1 MEEINKKKVIKSHSY
16 NENFS
21 KSQSDFIFLKPETD
35 ENKLN
40 RSILRRTK
48 KDSDKKVLFNLN
60 KYKIKNIHSKPNQLS
75 SNANESLL
83 KTNVTKNQTNLI
95 ETLKKNSEN
104 KNMNSINDITNNNV
118 ISTDNKTLY
127 KNKSQENI
135 YNTLRAKYNRNN
147 ILPNINDNQEENNF
161 NIDLINDITNTIEPK
176 DSGNFIPNIDSDNI
190 PFNDIQFKQNNL
202 ESIENLENSIN
213 TNQQYQNT
221 NNISKADGH
230 TLPILNRTK
239 RQKDKMWAFLKKSR
253 KEKTSANEIIIHYLK
268 ENERD
273 TSKNI
278 PFNNFKK
285 YLKKIDYRKF
295 NYGLDK
301 IYGNSETFLRRLE
314 EIKKNNIIAFKNDFN
329 IESYQSTLLKILKK
343 RVSEKSYIKLQTSY
357 KLFNERNFGVLIP
370 KGRYLNLAEK
380 LKDFLSKDIYE
391 KMKKTDRNY
400 LLYLRKQKEEKNKKE
415 MENQSKFSFYQKL
428 NKTLRVFDQKK
439 RRNKSY

>member
-83 KTNVTKNQTNLI
+83 KTNVTKKQTNLI

-104 KNMNSINDITNNNV
+104 KNMNSINDITNNYV

-370 KGRYLNLAEK
+370 KGRYINLAEK

-428 NKTLRVFDQKK
+428 NKTLRVFDRKK

>member
-1 MEEINKKKVIKSHSY
+1 M
-16 NENFS
+16 
-21 KSQSDFIFLKPETD
+21 
-35 ENKLN
+35 
-40 RSILRRTK
+40 
-48 KDSDKKVLFNLN
+48 
-60 KYKIKNIHSKPNQLS
+60 
-75 SNANESLL
+75 
-83 KTNVTKNQTNLI
+83 
-95 ETLKKNSEN
+95 
-104 KNMNSINDITNNNV
+104 
-118 ISTDNKTLY
+118 
-127 KNKSQENI
+127 
-135 YNTLRAKYNRNN
+135 
-147 ILPNINDNQEENNF
+147 
-161 NIDLINDITNTIEPK
+161 
-176 DSGNFIPNIDSDNI
+176 
-190 PFNDIQFKQNNL
+190 
-202 ESIENLENSIN
+202 
-213 TNQQYQNT
+213 
-221 NNISKADGH
+221 
-230 TLPILNRTK
+230 
-239 RQKDKMWAFLKKSR
+239 
-253 KEKTSANEIIIHYLK
+253 K

>member
-83 KTNVTKNQTNLI
+83 KTNVTKKQTNLI

-415 MENQSKFSFYQKL
+415 IENQSKFSFYQKL

>member
-83 KTNVTKNQTNLI
+83 KTNVTKKQTNLI

-135 YNTLRAKYNRNN
+135 YNTLRAKYNQNN

-370 KGRYLNLAEK
+370 KGRYINLAEK

>member
-1 MEEINKKKVIKSHSY
+1 
-16 NENFS
+16 
-21 KSQSDFIFLKPETD
+21 
-35 ENKLN
+35 
-40 RSILRRTK
+40 
-48 KDSDKKVLFNLN
+48 
-60 KYKIKNIHSKPNQLS
+60 
-75 SNANESLL
+75 
-83 KTNVTKNQTNLI
+83 
-95 ETLKKNSEN
+95 
-104 KNMNSINDITNNNV
+104 MNSINDITNNNV

-135 YNTLRAKYNRNN
+135 YNTLRAKYNQNN

-415 MENQSKFSFYQKL
+415 IENQSKFSFYQKL

>member
-135 YNTLRAKYNRNN
+135 YNTLRAKYNQNN

-370 KGRYLNLAEK
+370 KGRYINLAEK

>member
-104 KNMNSINDITNNNV
+104 KNMNSINDITNNYV

-135 YNTLRAKYNRNN
+135 YNTLRAKYNQNN

-415 MENQSKFSFYQKL
+415 IENQSKFSFYQKL

>member
-1 MEEINKKKVIKSHSY
+1 MKINLI
-16 NENFS
+16 E
-21 KSQSDFIFLKPETD
+21 
-35 ENKLN
+35 
-40 RSILRRTK
+40 
-48 KDSDKKVLFNLN
+48 VLFNLN

-83 KTNVTKNQTNLI
+83 KTNVTKNQTNLL

-415 MENQSKFSFYQKL
+415 IENQSKFSFYQKL

>member
-1 MEEINKKKVIKSHSY
+1 MEEINNKKVIKSHSY

-83 KTNVTKNQTNLI
+83 KTNVTKKQTNLI

-415 MENQSKFSFYQKL
+415 IENQSKFSFYQKL

>member
-83 KTNVTKNQTNLI
+83 KTNVTKKQTNLI

-104 KNMNSINDITNNNV
+104 KNMNSINDITNNYV

-135 YNTLRAKYNRNN
+135 YNTLRAKYNQNN

-370 KGRYLNLAEK
+370 KGRYINLAEK

-415 MENQSKFSFYQKL
+415 IENQSKFSFYQKL

>member
-104 KNMNSINDITNNNV
+104 KNMNSINDITNNYV

-135 YNTLRAKYNRNN
+135 YNTLRAKYNQNN

-370 KGRYLNLAEK
+370 KGRYINLAEK

-415 MENQSKFSFYQKL
+415 IENQSKFSFYQKL
-428 NKTLRVFDQKK
+428 NKTLRVFDRKK

>member
-135 YNTLRAKYNRNN
+135 YNTLRAKYNQNN

>member
-370 KGRYLNLAEK
+370 KGRYINLAEK

-415 MENQSKFSFYQKL
+415 IENQSKFSFYQKL

>member
-48 KDSDKKVLFNLN
+48 KDNDKKVLFNLN

-83 KTNVTKNQTNLI
+83 KTNVTKKQTNLI

-135 YNTLRAKYNRNN
+135 YNTLRAKYNQNN

-370 KGRYLNLAEK
+370 KGRYINLAEK

-415 MENQSKFSFYQKL
+415 IENQSKFSFYQKL

>member
-60 KYKIKNIHSKPNQLS
+60 KYKIKNIHSKPSQLS

-83 KTNVTKNQTNLI
+83 KTNVTKKQTNLI

-104 KNMNSINDITNNNV
+104 KNMNSINDITNNYV

-135 YNTLRAKYNRNN
+135 YNTLRAKYNQNN

-370 KGRYLNLAEK
+370 KGRYINLAEK

>member
-83 KTNVTKNQTNLI
+83 KTNVTKKQTNLI

-104 KNMNSINDITNNNV
+104 KNMNSINDITNNYV

-135 YNTLRAKYNRNN
+135 YNTLRAKYNQNN

-370 KGRYLNLAEK
+370 KGRYINLAEK

>member
-83 KTNVTKNQTNLI
+83 KTNVTKKQTNLI

-135 YNTLRAKYNRNN
+135 YNTLRAKYNQNN
-147 ILPNINDNQEENNF
+147 IIPNINDNQEENNF

-370 KGRYLNLAEK
+370 KGRYINLAEK

>member
-83 KTNVTKNQTNLI
+83 KTNVTKKQTNLI